1 VARQHRVRAGS
12 ELVERRDVPT
22 ECVGETHDHVEQGG
36 DVHRVD
42 QRFVADT
49 VLADSLRVSPRQLVW
64 TQRQLF
70 DEVECGA

>member
-1 VARQHRVRAGS
+1 
-12 ELVERRDVPT
+12 
-22 ECVGETHDHVEQGG
+22 
-36 DVHRVD
+36 VHRVD